1 MPTFLRAGLA
11 LLVVPIAIVAC
22 YSGDATSPT
31 STIPPTTTPP
41 AATGPTFHKDVEPI
55 LQAHCQSCHVAGGL
69 APFAL
74 TTFDDARVRA
84 GGIVGETGAR
94 RMPPWG
100 ALDTSE
106 CKPTHGWNKD
116 ARLSEADIATLAAWS
131 SGGTVEGDP
140 KDAPAPR
147 TPPRMDLPNASFEL
161 TPKQPFVT
169 GGDNDQFRCFVLDDP
184 RLAAG
189 AYINGVHVIP
199 GNATVV
205 HHAVVVT
212 DPMGLTA
219 ALAGPDGSF
228 ECSSATV
235 GGANS
240 VVLAVWTPGY
250 LPIELPANIAMPV
263 APGSKI
269 VMQIHYSPGG
279 RVGEVDSTRVQLR
292 LATTKPEYLL
302 YTAAFGNVATAMAN
316 GDGLQPG
323 PNDRSA
329 IPEFRIPANT
339 SGHTESMRITV
350 PAVGSP
356 PLKLHLYGVMAHEHL
371 AGVDV
376 KVDLQ
381 KVGSADR
388 TCLLQDRWD
397 FHWQR
402 MYSYAAAVEDLP
414 TLDPGD
420 KILLRCTYDNTM
432 DNHRLRAELVARRH
446 TATSDIYLGEQTL
459 DEMCLVIPQLLVK
472 NP

>member
-1 MPTFLRAGLA
+1 MPSFLRAALA
-11 LLVVPIAIVAC
+11 LSVPAAIVAC
-22 YSGDATSPT
+22 YSGDAAPPQSTAPPPSTTS
-31 STIPPTTTPP
+31 S
-41 AATGPTFHKDVEPI
+41 GPTFHKDVEPI
-55 LQAHCQSCHVAGGL
+55 LQTHCQSCHVAGGL

-74 TTFDDARVRA
+74 TTYDNARVRA
-84 GGIVGETGAR
+84 GVIVGETSAR

-106 CKPTHGWNKD
+106 CKPPYPWNKD
-116 ARLSEADIATLAAWS
+116 ARLTDAEIATLAAWQTA
-131 SGGTVEGDP
+131 GTPEGDP
-140 KDAPAPR
+140 KDAP
-147 TPPRMDLPNASFEL
+147 PPREPPRNDLPNASFEL
-161 TPKQPFVT
+161 TPQQPFVT
-169 GGDNDQFRCFVLDDP
+169 SGDNDQFRCFVLDDA

-212 DPMGLTA
+212 DPSGVA
-219 ALAGPDGSF
+219 AAQAGPDGSF
-228 ECSSATV
+228 ACSTATV

-263 APGSKI
+263 APASKI
-269 VMQIHYSPGG
+269 IMQIHYSPGG
-279 RVGEVDSTRVQLR
+279 RTGESDSTRVQLR
-292 LATTKPEYLL
+292 LATSKPEYLL
-302 YTAAFGNVATAMAN
+302 YTTAFGNAGGALPN
-316 GDGLQPG
+316 GDGLLPG
-323 PNDRSA
+323 PNDRTA

-339 SGHTESMRITV
+339 AGHTESMRLTV

-356 PLKLHLYGVMAHEHL
+356 PMKLYLYGVMAHEHL

-381 KVGSADR
+381 KAATAER
-388 TCLLQDRWD
+388 ACLLQDRWD

-402 MYSYAAAVEDLP
+402 MYSYAAKVEELP

-432 DNHRLRAELVARRH
+432 KNRRLAAELTARRR
-446 TATSDIYLGEQTL
+446 TGTTDITLGEQTL
-459 DEMCLVIPQLLVK
+459 DEMCLVIPQLLVR